1 MYKTYYIYFISSSN
15 NNALYIGVTNDIEKR
30 IEEHRS
36 GLIPGFSQKY
46 NCHKLVY
53 YETYSD
59 VNEAIA
65 REKQL
70 KHWNRAKKNQ
80 LINGV
85 NPEWKDLSKK

>member
-1 MYKTYYIYFISSSN
+1 MYKTYCIYFLSSSN
-15 NNALYIGVTNDIEKR
+15 NSALYIGVTNDLERR

-36 GLIPGFSQKY
+36 GLIPGFTQKY

-53 YETYSD
+53 YEQYSD

-70 KHWNRAKKNQ
+70 KKWSRSKKNG
-80 LINGV
+80 LV
-85 NPEWKDLSKK
+85 EKTNPEWKELYPK